1 MDKILIKV
9 FFLSEVKIQ
18 KKKIIFNYT
27 MSAQTSQSAGRI
39 SMPSNDTLSQ
49 AAKLSI
55 KVSKPICFYFY
66 IDSCKGDAQI
76 VTADGDKII
85 YKNNEEHTSPIRHT
99 YKVGS
104 EYLIVTDNTI
114 YIISCNTKVSK

>member
-1 MDKILIKV
+1 
-9 FFLSEVKIQ
+9 
-18 KKKIIFNYT
+18 
-27 MSAQTSQSAGRI
+27 MSAPTEQTTGKI
-39 SMPSNDTLSQ
+39 SLPSNDTLSQ

-66 IDSCKGDAQI
+66 IDSCKGAAQI

-85 YKNNEEHTSPIRHT
+85 YKNSEEHTSPIRHT

-114 YIISCNTKVSK
+114 YIISCNTKIAQN

>member
-1 MDKILIKV
+1 M
-9 FFLSEVKIQ
+9 SETSQ
-18 KKKIIFNYT
+18 QSAKKI
-27 MSAQTSQSAGRI
+27 SL
-39 SMPSNDTLSQ
+39 PSNETLNQ

-66 IDSCKGDAQI
+66 IDSCKGAAQI

-85 YKNNEEHTSPIRHT
+85 YKNSEEHTSPIRHT

-114 YIISCNTKVSK
+114 YIISCETKIAK

>member
-1 MDKILIKV
+1 M
-9 FFLSEVKIQ
+9 SEQQASK
-18 KKKIIFNYT
+18 
-27 MSAQTSQSAGRI
+27 I
-39 SMPSNDTLSQ
+39 SMPDTNTLSQ

-66 IDSCKGDAQI
+66 IDSCKGAAQI

-85 YKNNEEHTSPIRHT
+85 YKNSEEHTSPIRHT
-99 YKVGS
+99 YKVGN

-114 YIISCNTKVSK
+114 YIISCDTKIAK

>member
-99 YKVGS
+99 YKVGT